1 MSAKR
6 YSEPPL
12 KRTLRDCDPDGF
24 VSMADLRH
32 ILRCSRSKIDRM
44 TREGK
49 LQKIYIGSNVRIRVQ
64 QVLQLIEDAT
74 GERPDP
80 WGHGDAR
87 HDQNHP
93 GQSYGESDVKTSQ
106 P

>member
-1 MSAKR
+1 MEEKPR
-6 YSEPPL
+6 LKTPL
-12 KRTLRDCDPDGF
+12 NRNLRDCDPDGF
-24 VSMADLRH
+24 VSVADLRN

-44 TREGK
+44 TRDGRLK
-49 LQKIYIGSNVRIRVQ
+49 KVYIGGNVRIRVQ

-80 WGHGDAR
+80 WGHGEAR

-93 GQSYGESDVKTSQ
+93 EQ